1 MTDIAVSL
9 GEGIHRISLA
19 LPPLGPKAVNCYL
32 VEGSDGL
39 TLIDCGVNTRRD
51 LDILLE
57 GLRQVGR
64 GEAALRRLV
73 CTHLHFDHMG
83 GAAALLS
90 DRAAE
95 FVMHESVVGL
105 VDWYNDRDGQ
115 REYLVR
121 LVRAHGG
128 PSRET
133 ALMGAVW
140 QRRSFRG
147 LAVPPTR
154 PVADGDRIELG
165 AGRHLEVIHTPGH
178 DRTHICLIDSSTG
191 YLFAGDHILPG
202 ITPFVPYDPDRDAL
216 GDYLESLGRI
226 VELGPPRTLPGHGG
240 SLDGGGDRA
249 LQIIAHHE
257 DRLRSVTRAAAGRT
271 IDAWGVMEEVFGA
284 GLDPVSSVLALLE
297 TLSHLEYLVRAGR
310 MMKRVEE
317 GFPYYRA

>member
-1 MTDIAVSL
+1 MPDVAVPL
-9 GEGIHRISLA
+9 GAGIHRISLA

-51 LDILLE
+51 RDILLE

-64 GEAALRRLV
+64 GDPALRRLV

-90 DRAAE
+90 DRPAE

-105 VDWYNDRDGQ
+105 VDWYNDRDGH
-115 REYLVR
+115 REYLVG
-121 LVRAHGG
+121 LVREHGG

-147 LAVPPTR
+147 LAVPPSR
-154 PVADGDRIELG
+154 PVADGDRIELEP
-165 AGRHLEVIHTPGH
+165 GRHLEVIHTPGH
-178 DRTHICLIDSSTG
+178 DRTHICLVDSRTG

-216 GDYLESLGRI
+216 GDYLESLGRV

-240 SLDGGGDRA
+240 SLAGGGERA
-249 LQIIAHHE
+249 LEIIVHHE
-257 DRLRSVTRAAAGRT
+257 ERLRTVAKVVAGRAT
-271 IDAWGVMEEVFGA
+271 DAWGVMTEVFGA

-310 MMKRVEE
+310 IKKRVEE
-317 GFPYYRA
+317 GLRYSGV